1 MKNPWQQRIH
11 RAEELATAHPF
22 AAEML
27 RFYALLTGFQ
37 AKLYRKLETASSH
50 TPMAASHEQL
60 AGPPELPSLL
70 SSFGEFLS
78 FIEEVGP
85 ARSAEIARGL
95 KGQDQRFWG
104 DFLNQFW
111 SATAPDSPPAELL
124 FARAFLQPYA
134 ELLRH
139 RAAMQWPGYSH
150 SLCPFCNRKA
160 GLGLLRQM
168 GDGGQRSLIC
178 SFCMAE
184 WNFRRIVCPSCGEE
198 DHSKLPVYTAGE
210 FDYIR
215 VECCD
220 NCRHYLKTVDL
231 TKNGLADAVVDE
243 IAAAPLD
250 LWAREQGY
258 SKIEPNL
265 VGV

>member
-1 MKNPWQQRIH
+1 MKSAWQRRID
-11 RAEELATAHPF
+11 RAEELANTHIF

-27 RFYALLTGFQ
+27 RFYARLTTFQ
-37 AKLYRKLETASSH
+37 EKLYKKLHTAAARN
-50 TPMAASHEQL
+50 PMPASHEQL
-60 AGPPELPSLL
+60 AGPPELPQLL
-70 SSFGEFLS
+70 SSFGDFLA
-78 FIEEVGP
+78 FIQEVAP
-85 ARSAEIARGL
+85 ASSAESAREL
-95 KGQDQRFWG
+95 KGQDQRSWG
-104 DFLNQFW
+104 EFLNHFW
-111 SATAPDSPPAELL
+111 SDTASDRSSDSLL
-124 FARAFLQPYA
+124 SRAFLQPYA

-150 SLCPFCNRKA
+150 ALCPFCNRRA
-160 GLGLLRQM
+160 GVGVLRQL

-178 SFCMAE
+178 SFCLAE
-184 WNFRRIVCPSCGEE
+184 WNFRRIVCANCGEE
-198 DHSKLPVYTAGE
+198 DNRKLPVYTAGE

-220 NCRHYLKTVDL
+220 TCGHYLKTVDL

-243 IAAAPLD
+243 IAATPLD
-250 LWAREQGY
+250 LWARQQGY